1 MKQAWLA
8 PAVFAAIAL
17 AGCSGKKTP
26 EESARQFFDLVSKGQ
41 SAQAFAS
48 ASYGFQKSQTPRFF
62 ATTLHEMGLDAVASA
77 KYEPPDL
84 SDGVARIAAEFTT
97 SSKETVKL
105 VVALVSERGAWRVLS
120 LKSPRNSISGRV
132 ENRFSIVG
140 RDPSFND
147 PTERAAPDAKQ
158 SKELVR
164 TALLGLNDAV
174 HTDNFQ
180 PLFDEISLHWQDQ
193 IVPPVEGKAMPG
205 RQRPPLT
212 PKERELGAA
221 RLQHAF
227 RNFVDQKI
235 DIGGVGDLEPVFD
248 GPAWVNTDGEL
259 MISGSYPLKAFQV
272 IFVLKFFY
280 ELPNW
285 RLLGL
290 DVRVKEPETK

>member
-1 MKQAWLA
+1 MKPAWLVCWA
-8 PAVFAAIAL
+8 LAL

-62 ATTLHEMGLDAVASA
+62 ATTLHEMGLDEIASA

-84 SDGVARIAAEFTT
+84 SDGVARIAAEFSTK
-97 SSKETVKL
+97 SNATVKL
-105 VVALVSERGAWRVLS
+105 IVAMVSERGAWRVLS
-120 LKSPRNSISGRV
+120 LKSPRNSVSGRV

-140 RDPSFND
+140 RDPNFND
-147 PTERAAPDAKQ
+147 PTERIPPDAKQ

-174 HTDNFQ
+174 HTNNFQ
-180 PLFDEISLHWQDQ
+180 PLFDDLSLHWQDQ
-193 IVPPVEGKAMPG
+193 IVPPPEKVMPG

-212 PKERELGAA
+212 EKERELGAS

-235 DIGGVGDLEPVFD
+235 DLSGVKDMEPVFD

-259 MISGSYPLKAFQV
+259 IISGHYPLPAYRV
-272 IFVLKFFY
+272 IFALKFFY

-290 DVRVKEPETK
+290 DVRVKEPEAK